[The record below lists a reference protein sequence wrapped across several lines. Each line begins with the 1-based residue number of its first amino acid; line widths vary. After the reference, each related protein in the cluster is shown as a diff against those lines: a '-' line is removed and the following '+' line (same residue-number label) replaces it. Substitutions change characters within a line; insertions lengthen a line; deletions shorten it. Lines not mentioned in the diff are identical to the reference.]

1 MILNKPSY
9 ELSNNKKIEIKQNV
23 KKKKKKKNRK
33 KLLRKNKKKKTYI
46 NDIVKNKVTYK
57 EIQYTE

>member
-9 ELSNNKKIEIKQNV
+9 ELSNNKKLKLSKIK

-33 KLLRKNKKKKTYI
+33 KVLRKKKKKKTYI
-46 NDIVKNKVTYK
+46 
-57 EIQYTE
+57 

>member
-23 KKKKKKKNRK
+23 KKKKKKKRIGK
-33 KLLRKNKKKKTYI
+33 SC
-46 NDIVKNKVTYK
+46 
-57 EIQYTE
+57 